1 MAVTVTLESARR
13 RTPEGHWRCTFNHRH
28 PLQCGRDSP
37 SFAVTAQRSVR
48 RTSIDT
54 HAPPPM
60 KRRPKF
66 PRTPR
71 RVDRR
76 AATVMRRPADTR
88 RRLTM
93 RLSDVGLRCRQTK
106 LIYPNHRLPLW
117 PNEDAAPR
125 SLEPIVRRPHMLT
138 LVGAMTLAQLPAY
151 TADRPLRNLPFERP
165 DTSNCGLSGGAMAV
179 TLTLESARRRT
190 PEAPWRCVLNYPCPL
205 RCGCDSPSFCSYRS
219 AKRPSRASRCANA
232 TTFDESTQIPAHRN
246 VSIAMPRH

>member
-1 MAVTVTLESARR
+1 
-13 RTPEGHWRCTFNHRH
+13 
-28 PLQCGRDSP
+28 
-37 SFAVTAQRSVR
+37 
-48 RTSIDT
+48 
-54 HAPPPM
+54 
-60 KRRPKF
+60 
-66 PRTPR
+66 
-71 RVDRR
+71 
-76 AATVMRRPADTR
+76 
-88 RRLTM
+88 M

-190 PEAPWRCVLNYPCPL
+190 PEAPWRCAFNHRRPL
-205 RCGCDSPSFCSYRS
+205 QCGRDFPSLTVAAQRS
-219 AKRPSRASRCANA
+219 VRWTPIDTHAPPPMKRHPKFPRTPRRVDRRAA
-232 TTFDESTQIPAHRN
+232 TVMRRPADTEG
-246 VSIAMPRH
+246 V

>member
-1 MAVTVTLESARR
+1 
-13 RTPEGHWRCTFNHRH
+13 
-28 PLQCGRDSP
+28 
-37 SFAVTAQRSVR
+37 
-48 RTSIDT
+48 
-54 HAPPPM
+54 
-60 KRRPKF
+60 
-66 PRTPR
+66 
-71 RVDRR
+71 
-76 AATVMRRPADTR
+76 
-88 RRLTM
+88 M